1 MQLDVVPEK
10 CLTKILQFLLTFFDI
25 SQPFKCLSILSPSVT
40 INFLLFEL
48 MSRLLIDELSSL
60 LSTLLLVDALSP
72 FLLNVDCFG
81 SIWAI
86 SWFYYI
92 EVFEKI
98 LLSCNLLLIQ
108 FQEILYW
115 RSYYMVLNHFSL
127 IVDST
132 KNQ

>member
-40 INFLLFEL
+40 INFLLSEL

-60 LSTLLLVDALSP
+60 LSTFLLVDALSP

-127 IVDST
+127 IADST